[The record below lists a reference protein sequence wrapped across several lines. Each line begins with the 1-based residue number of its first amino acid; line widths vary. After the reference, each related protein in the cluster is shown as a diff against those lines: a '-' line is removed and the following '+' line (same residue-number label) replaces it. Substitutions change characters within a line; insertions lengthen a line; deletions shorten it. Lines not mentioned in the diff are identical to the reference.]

1 MSKTRSSKKLRFR
14 IETLRAL
21 DVHQLLDVGGGA
33 ALWNALAAAA
43 KQAGEKTIL
52 CPSAGGNCQS
62 ALANCPS
69 VGGGC

>member
-1 MSKTRSSKKLRFR
+1 MSKTRTPKKLLFR
-14 IETLRAL
+14 IETLRTL

-33 ALWNALAAAA
+33 VWSALAAAA
-43 KQAGEKTIL
+43 KKANETTII
-52 CPSAGGNCQS
+52 CPSGGGNCQS